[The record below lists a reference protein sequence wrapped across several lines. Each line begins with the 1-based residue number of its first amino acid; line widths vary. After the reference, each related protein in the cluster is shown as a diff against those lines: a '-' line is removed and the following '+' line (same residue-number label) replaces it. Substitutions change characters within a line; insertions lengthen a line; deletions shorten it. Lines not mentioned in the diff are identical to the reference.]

1 MKGQSR
7 ATLTHSMVATPGTPA
22 ATPPG
27 EVSREAWLA
36 LAVATSASFLVVID
50 VSVVNVALPSIAADF
65 EASAT
70 ELSWVISGYNVALA
84 SLMLL
89 AGRLADRRGRRR
101 TFMTGVIGFLIG
113 SALCGLAP
121 NVEAL
126 IAARVIQA
134 VGGALLTPAS
144 LAMVL
149 PQFPLA
155 KRGVAIGVWG
165 AMGALGA
172 AFGPSVGALLIE
184 ASNWRL
190 IFLINVPIGA
200 LVVVAASRLV
210 AESKDET
217 ATGPL
222 DVIGVPIGVAGVGL
236 AMLGIVRSEA
246 EGWLSPSV
254 LGLLA
259 AGLVL
264 IPVVVWRSA
273 HHPAPL
279 LDLSLFKARS
289 FSVAAAA
296 FWVYSLAFTA
306 GFLLNSF
313 MLQRLWGMSV
323 LETGFAL
330 TPGPIVGAF
339 TSAPLGSLSDRIG
352 HRWVVASGAALCSA
366 SYLWMLVFVGEQQ
379 EFVRVFLPATLAL
392 GLGVGA
398 TIAGLQSAAMSDIAP
413 HQFASA
419 NATIRTMQQVGY
431 AIGISVVVTLAADLD
446 LAGFQAGYTW
456 VVGAYFGAAVVLA
469 WFYPSGSA
477 ASRAA
482 LS

>member
-1 MKGQSR
+1 MDTAS
-7 ATLTHSMVATPGTPA
+7 TTHAD
-22 ATPPG
+22 

-36 LAVATSASFLVVID
+36 LAVATSAAFLVVID
-50 VSVVNVALPSIAADF
+50 VSVVNVALPSIAEDF
-65 EASAT
+65 EAT
-70 ELSWVISGYNVALA
+70 TTDLSWVISGYNIALA

-101 TFMTGVIGFLIG
+101 VFMVGVVGFLVG
-113 SALCGLAP
+113 SALCGMAP
-121 NVEAL
+121 NVESL
-126 IAARVIQA
+126 IAARVVQA
-134 VGGALLTPAS
+134 VGGAMLTPAS

-172 AFGPSVGALLIE
+172 AFGPTVGALLIE

-190 IFLINVPIGA
+190 IFLINVPIGV
-200 LVVVAASRLV
+200 LVVVAATRLV
-210 AESKDET
+210 SESKDET

-222 DVIGVPIGVAGVGL
+222 DVIGVPIGVLGVAL
-236 AMLGIVRSEA
+236 AMWGIVRSEA
-246 EGWLSPSV
+246 DGWTSPSV

-259 AGLVL
+259 AGLIL

-273 HHPAPL
+273 RHPAPL

-330 TPGPIVGAF
+330 TPGPIVGALS
-339 TSAPLGSLSDRIG
+339 SAPLGSLSDRVG
-352 HRWVVASGAALCSA
+352 HRWVVASGALLCSA
-366 SYLWMLVFVGEQQ
+366 SYLWILAFAGEGQ
-379 EFVRVFLPATLAL
+379 EFLRVFLPANLAL

-419 NATIRTMQQVGY
+419 NATIRTMQQIGY

-456 VVGAYFGAAVVLA
+456 VVGAYFAAAVVLA
-469 WFYPSGSA
+469 VFYPSGSA
-477 ASRAA
+477 SSRAA
-482 LS
+482 KVLR